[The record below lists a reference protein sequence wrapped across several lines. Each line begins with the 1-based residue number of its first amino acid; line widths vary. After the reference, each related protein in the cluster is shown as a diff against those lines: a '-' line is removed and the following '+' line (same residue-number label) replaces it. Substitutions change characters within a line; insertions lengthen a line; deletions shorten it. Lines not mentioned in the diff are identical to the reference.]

1 MGENMHLM
9 SLPQLTG
16 HLPSDG
22 RLGTPFG
29 VTGKGNEQDFHGKG
43 KSSFSPFLS
52 LGGRWICKF
61 LYPVPD
67 SDGLGQRLVGT
78 ASLMDAGVVNWRN
91 GLNPETRTGRYIR
104 TLSSSMVLFASATLY
119 SLGVVPLVLNYA
131 NASTLG
137 LWILISQL
145 WTWLGALDLGL
156 SASSIRFFV
165 GPIARKDSFAL
176 RSRFQACFFLA
187 GLQGL
192 IIILAGFLGH
202 FFSQLFCI
210 PADQR
215 DLFEHLLLAQCIISG
230 ASFLSRPFASML
242 LAAQRF
248 ELNYL
253 GNALSFVFSLAFAWW
268 GLHLGWGL
276 WSLMAGCF
284 FQHAL
289 NIVLSI
295 YGVHRMG
302 FLRLLWGRHTH
313 AWIDIC
319 TIVSESLSFAIGP
332 ISSMAIGVAQS
343 VFLSR
348 FFGLEWV
355 AAWNVGAKAAIVL
368 GQILS
373 KFFESSFGGL
383 SELLETGQRDRMFD
397 RFGKILGWSLV
408 TCALFCLGLIFL
420 NDPFIA
426 LWAGEKIP
434 WSVWG
439 TWGVC
444 LMLLVGTLHRAFSE
458 ATKILL
464 LWNSIRFSPL
474 LDLGA
479 LLASLA
485 VAYWAGGFGS
495 FVLAAALGPF
505 FGGLLWN
512 GRALRQAWGQGLW
525 RLIPWNSLLCFV
537 LLIFAGLLV
546 VAVKLIGAK

>member
-1 MGENMHLM
+1 
-9 SLPQLTG
+9 
-16 HLPSDG
+16 
-22 RLGTPFG
+22 
-29 VTGKGNEQDFHGKG
+29 
-43 KSSFSPFLS
+43 
-52 LGGRWICKF
+52 
-61 LYPVPD
+61 
-67 SDGLGQRLVGT
+67 
-78 ASLMDAGVVNWRN
+78 
-91 GLNPETRTGRYIR
+91 
-104 TLSSSMVLFASATLY
+104 
-119 SLGVVPLVLNYA
+119 
-131 NASTLG
+131 
-137 LWILISQL
+137 
-145 WTWLGALDLGL
+145 
-156 SASSIRFFV
+156 
-165 GPIARKDSFAL
+165 
-176 RSRFQACFFLA
+176 
-187 GLQGL
+187 
-192 IIILAGFLGH
+192 
-202 FFSQLFCI
+202 
-210 PADQR
+210 
-215 DLFEHLLLAQCIISG
+215 
-230 ASFLSRPFASML
+230 
-242 LAAQRF
+242 
-248 ELNYL
+248 
-253 GNALSFVFSLAFAWW
+253 
-268 GLHLGWGL
+268 
-276 WSLMAGCF
+276 
-284 FQHAL
+284 
-289 NIVLSI
+289 
-295 YGVHRMG
+295 
-302 FLRLLWGRHTH
+302 
-313 AWIDIC
+313 
-319 TIVSESLSFAIGP
+319 
-332 ISSMAIGVAQS
+332 MAIGVAQS